1 MAWDFSTEREFEE
14 KLSCNAST
22 LVIEEDLTLH
32 MEAGQWCRSQEAVAR
47 SRNPYGGPVQIRGKQ
62 VHSFLATSG
71 PVMRAS
77 SGKAAVMMPRAA
89 RIPPAVMR

>member
-47 SRNPYGGPVQIRGKQ
+47 SKNLLRRTGLDAGFIRFWRLR
-62 VHSFLATSG
+62 V
-71 PVMRAS
+71 R
-77 SGKAAVMMPRAA
+77 
-89 RIPPAVMR
+89 